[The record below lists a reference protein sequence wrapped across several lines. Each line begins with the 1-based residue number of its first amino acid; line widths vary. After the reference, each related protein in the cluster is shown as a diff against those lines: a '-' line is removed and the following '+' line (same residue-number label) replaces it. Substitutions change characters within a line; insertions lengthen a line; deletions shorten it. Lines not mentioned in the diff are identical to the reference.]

1 MDRRAADRQRR
12 PRTKKSP
19 DHRLLLVSHVDRHVV
34 VAGAD
39 DSTRISRPHSTDDG
53 DFFDILRVVGLL
65 GVKSKIPLS
74 LFWAGLVCGILVL
87 AIRHNGDASWW
98 TGNLTY
104 SVGRQT
110 VTASAAKAPA
120 THRHDKRADD
130 CG

>member
-19 DHRLLLVSHVDRHVV
+19 DHRLLLVSHVDRHLLWRVLTT
-34 VAGAD
+34 AHEYPGRTAQMME
-39 DSTRISRPHSTDDG
+39 I
-53 DFFDILRVVGLL
+53 FFDILCVVGLF

-74 LFWAGLVCGILVL
+74 LFWAGLVCGVLVL
-87 AIRHNGDASWW
+87 AIRLNGDASWW
-98 TGNLTY
+98 TGHLTY
-104 SVGRQT
+104 SIGRQT